1 MAGRIIYLEVDDEI
15 TTAAARIRDAGPSRI
30 AVVLP
35 YNSRVATSR
44 INFRLLSRDALT
56 HDKRLSIVT
65 ADPGARAL
73 AASAGLSVFASVA
86 EYDSALVGVEDEDSH
101 PSVDTGPVSTAPATT
116 AARTPPEP
124 PTRPPKQGEK
134 PERQPERSPD
144 RGSVSPATAAAASS
158 IEPED
163 TIRTAVPREPAGR
176 SGRRAAG
183 PTAVPAG
190 VARSGPSREPSAH
203 PREHRRSR
211 VPWLIGGAILALAIL
226 VGGVGAY
233 VLLPSATVV
242 VTPRA
247 DRVGPN
253 QLTIIADTTATEPD
267 PVAGVVP
274 ASEITI
280 PVEVSDTFSATGTR
294 IELSKATGTVRFQN
308 LDPTSANRI
317 AAGSIVRTQSG
328 VRFRTDATI
337 TVPQA
342 DLVGFTIFPSR
353 ASVKVTAVDG
363 GPDGNVDTGTIVE
376 VPNGKSSIFLKV
388 ANPAKTDGGVREEFS
403 RVTQDDID
411 GALAALNLKVQQV
424 FREAMDDPSLAA
436 DGATVFPT
444 SGRLGS
450 TTTDIDPATLLGQEV
465 ATFAVAMSATGTV
478 LAVDPTPVGEI
489 AATQLRAAVEAGKQ
503 LVAESV
509 DIVIGE
515 AIVVGQSIRF
525 PVTATAEQIA
535 ILDADQLKAQ
545 ILGRSVADARS
556 ILEAYGRVDLSVSPD
571 WTGSVPSFESRVTVT
586 IDQAVPVETPTP

>member
-15 TTAAARIRDAGPSRI
+15 TTAAARIRDASPTRI

-65 ADPGARAL
+65 ADPAARAL

-86 EYDSALVGVEDEDSH
+86 EYDSALVGVEEED
-101 PSVDTGPVSTAPATT
+101 VDGSADAGPGPTVPATT
-116 AARTPPEP
+116 ARTPPEP
-124 PTRPPKQGEK
+124 PARRQGQAKK
-134 PERQPERSPD
+134 PEPGPERKPD
-144 RGSVSPATAAAASS
+144 RGSVLPAAAAAVST

-163 TIRTAVPREPAGR
+163 TIRTAVPREPAAG
-176 SGRRAAG
+176 SGRRPAG

-190 VARSGPSREPSAH
+190 VARSDPSREPD
-203 PREHRRSR
+203 EHRRSR
-211 VPWLIGGAILALAIL
+211 LPWLIGAAILALAIL

-253 QLTIIADTTATEPD
+253 QLTIIADTTASQPD

-274 ASEITI
+274 AAEITI
-280 PVEVSDTFSATGTR
+280 PIEVSDTFSATGTR
-294 IELSKATGTVRFQN
+294 VELSKATGIVRFQN

-353 ASVKVTAVDG
+353 GSVRVTAVDG
-363 GPDGNVDTGTIVE
+363 GPDGNVDAGTIVE

-388 ANPAKTDGGVREEFS
+388 ANPAVTDGGVREEFS

-411 GALAALNLKVQQV
+411 GALAALNLKIQQA
-424 FREAMDDPSLAA
+424 FREAMDDPSLATN
-436 DGATVFPT
+436 GATVFPS

-450 TTTDIDPATLLGQEV
+450 TTTNVDPATLLGQEV
-465 ATFAVAMSATGTV
+465 TTFAVAMSVTGTV
-478 LAVDPTPVGEI
+478 VAVDPTPVGEI
-489 AATQLRAAVEAGKQ
+489 AETQLRAAVETGKQ
-503 LVAESV
+503 LVADSV

-515 AIVVGQSIRF
+515 AVVVGQSIRF
-525 PVTATAEQIA
+525 PVTATAEQVA

-556 ILEAYGRVDLSVSPD
+556 ILEAYGQVDLSVSPD
-571 WTGSVPSFESRVTVT
+571 WTGSVPGFENRVTVT
-586 IDQAVPVETPTP
+586 IDQAVPVETPAP

>member
-15 TTAAARIRDAGPSRI
+15 TTVAARIRDATPTRI

-65 ADPGARAL
+65 ADPAARAL
-73 AASAGLSVFASVA
+73 AASAGLSVFESVA
-86 EYDSALVGVEDEDSH
+86 EYESVQVGAEGEDAEPDGSA
-101 PSVDTGPVSTAPATT
+101 GPGTT
-116 AARTPPEP
+116 AALDTATPPPPVPRASSQP
-124 PTRPPKQGEK
+124 PTGPRNRPDTTEQA
-134 PERQPERSPD
+134 PD
-144 RGSVSPATAAAASS
+144 RGSARPVAAAVPS

-163 TIRTAVPREPAGR
+163 TIRTPIPREPAAGA
-176 SGRRAAG
+176 GRRAPG
-183 PTAVPAG
+183 PTAAPSGNPRSEPA
-190 VARSGPSREPSAH
+190 REPVEA
-203 PREHRRSR
+203 RRSR
-211 VPWLIGGAILALAIL
+211 APWLIGGALLALALL

-253 QLTIIADTTATEPD
+253 QLTIIADTTASQPD

-274 ASEITI
+274 ATEITI
-280 PVEVSDTFSATGTR
+280 PVEASDSFSATGTR
-294 IELSKATGTVRFQN
+294 VELSKATGTVRFQN

-363 GPDGNVDTGTIVE
+363 GPDGNVDAGTIVE

-403 RVTQDDID
+403 RVTQEDID
-411 GALAALNLKVQQV
+411 GALAALNLKIQQA
-424 FREAMDDPSLAA
+424 FREAMDDPGL
-436 DGATVFPT
+436 DTGGATVFPS
-444 SGRLGS
+444 SGRLGPTS
-450 TTTDIDPATLLGQEV
+450 TDIEPATLLGQEV

-478 LAVDPTPVGEI
+478 VAVDPTPVGEI
-489 AATQLRAAVEAGKQ
+489 AETQLRAAVEAGKH
-503 LVAESV
+503 LVADSV

-525 PVTATAEQIA
+525 PVTATAEQIT
-535 ILDADQLKAQ
+535 ILDADELKAQ
-545 ILGRSVADARS
+545 ILGRSVTDARS
-556 ILEAYGRVDLSVSPD
+556 ILEAYGQVDLSVSPD
-571 WTGSVPSFESRVTVT
+571 WTGLVPGFESRVTVT
-586 IDQAVPVETPTP
+586 IDQAVPVETSTP

>member
-15 TTAAARIRDAGPSRI
+15 TTAAARIRDAGPTRI

-86 EYDSALVGVEDEDSH
+86 DYDSALVGAGDDD
-101 PSVDTGPVSTAPATT
+101 VDGPADARPESTAPAK
-116 AARTPPEP
+116 AAPRTPPQP
-124 PTRPPKQGEK
+124 PA
-134 PERQPERSPD
+134 
-144 RGSVSPATAAAASS
+144 VAAAAPA

-163 TIRTAVPREPAGR
+163 TIRTAVPREAAARLG
-176 SGRRAAG
+176 GRAAG
-183 PTAVPAG
+183 PTAAPTG
-190 VARSGPSREPSAH
+190 ARSDPTREPDAG
-203 PREHRRSR
+203 RRSR
-211 VPWLIGGAILALAIL
+211 APWLIGGAILALAIL
-226 VGGVGAY
+226 VGGVGAF
-233 VLLPSATVV
+233 VLLPSATIV

-308 LDPTSANRI
+308 LDPTSTNRI
-317 AAGSIVRTQSG
+317 AAGSILRTQSG
-328 VRFRTDATI
+328 VRFRTDATV

-353 ASVKVTAVDG
+353 ASVTVTAVDG
-363 GPDGNVDTGTIVE
+363 GPDGNVDAGTIVE

-450 TTTDIDPATLLGQEV
+450 TATDIDPATLLGQEV

-489 AATQLRAAVEAGKQ
+489 AETRLRAAVEVGRQ

-525 PVTATAEQIA
+525 PVTATAEQIT

-571 WTGSVPSFESRVTVT
+571 WIGSVPGFESRVTVT